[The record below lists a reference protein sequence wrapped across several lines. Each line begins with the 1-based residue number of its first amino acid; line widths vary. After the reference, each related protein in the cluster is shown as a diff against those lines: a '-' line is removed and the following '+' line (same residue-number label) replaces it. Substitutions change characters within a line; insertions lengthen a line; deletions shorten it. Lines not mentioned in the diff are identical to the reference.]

1 MPRPISLPGLGGLLG
16 TVILCCGV
24 DLDGVVRLVGVGIV
38 LDGVLGGT
46 TLFRLGI
53 GLDT

>member
-16 TVILCCGV
+16 TGILCCGV
-24 DLDGVVRLVGVGIV
+24 DARFLDGIVRLVVVGIV
-38 LDGVLGGT
+38 LDGT